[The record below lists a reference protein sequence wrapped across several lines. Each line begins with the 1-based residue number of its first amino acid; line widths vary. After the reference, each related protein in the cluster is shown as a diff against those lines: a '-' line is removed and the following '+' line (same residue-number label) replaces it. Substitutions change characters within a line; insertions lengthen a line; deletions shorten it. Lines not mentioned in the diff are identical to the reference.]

1 MSERAKVKGE
11 RIAFTIDKSTFEQL
25 DKILYMQ
32 RKSLK
37 EVLTPMVQ
45 TYIEQ
50 NKNEIKRYDKTFN
63 IETTTVPDKPP
74 TATAKTNDTIPAVL
88 TPAQR
93 TEAVNIICK
102 FIIDNDSHFYIKGN
116 DSIVVKQP
124 VYGIKTTDYIA
135 VEKEPLKELFKSAGL
150 DARAIFSAL
159 KVQINFQDKVSYRM
173 VKVTSDELETYQ
185 YNTVAANGTTEIDGA
200 DRNDD
205 EKYS

>member
-32 RKSLK
+32 RRNVK

-45 TYIEQ
+45 SYIEQ

-63 IETTTVPDKPP
+63 VETATVPDKPL
-74 TATAKTNDTIPAVL
+74 TVATKTSDTIPTVL

-93 TEAVNIICK
+93 AEAINIICK

-116 DSIVVKQP
+116 DTLEVEEP
-124 VYGIKTTDYIA
+124 AYGTKTTDYIA
-135 VEKEPLKELFKSAGL
+135 VEKEPLKALLTNAGL
-150 DARAIFSAL
+150 DARTVFGEL
-159 KVQINFQDKVSYRM
+159 KVQTNFNGKTSYRM
-173 VKVTSDELETYQ
+173 ARVTTTEFETYKHSIAQ
-185 YNTVAANGTTEIDGA
+185 NGTTETDGA

-205 EKYS
+205 Q